1 MVGVFA
7 LLCLAVPAIDAQRQE
22 KKPLTLEEVM
32 RRAHAYVAVYEDHE
46 LSSMAARE
54 EYKQEWTKFNEVE
67 RELQPAQQRTL
78 LSDYLIFQL
87 PPSEDWFA
95 LCDVLSVNGNPI
107 ADREVRLKMLFTEAR
122 DNVERLAM
130 AIDKE
135 SARFNIGNVSR
146 TVNLPTFALRF
157 LRPNNRKRFD
167 FEKEAEERVGD
178 AVTWVV
184 TYKETQS
191 PTFTANVQGRD
202 VPATGRFWI
211 EPESGAVLRTQMIL
225 GGSRRLQ
232 QRATVT
238 VTYALDATLGFRVPV
253 EMRETYD
260 NPRKKNADIITAV
273 ATYSEFRPFDWRT
286 LR

>member
-1 MVGVFA
+1 
-7 LLCLAVPAIDAQRQE
+7 
-22 KKPLTLEEVM
+22 
-32 RRAHAYVAVYEDHE
+32 
-46 LSSMAARE
+46 
-54 EYKQEWTKFNEVE
+54 
-67 RELQPAQQRTL
+67 
-78 LSDYLIFQL
+78 
-87 PPSEDWFA
+87 
-95 LCDVLSVNGNPI
+95 
-107 ADREVRLKMLFTEAR
+107 MLFR
-122 DNVERLAM
+122 
-130 AIDKE
+130 
-135 SARFNIGNVSR
+135 SSR

-157 LRPNNRKRFD
+157 LRPANRKRFS
-167 FEKEAEERVGD
+167 FEKESEERVGD

-184 TYKETQS
+184 AYKETQS

-238 VTYALDATLGFRVPV
+238 VTYALDAKLGFRVPV

-260 NPRKKNADIITAV
+260 NPRKKNSDIITAV